1 MQPVF
6 RHMIYELL
14 MAENA
19 IVFSSANQITSRYS
33 STNHRS
39 RRSQLISVRPRVF
52 SRPPIYEKIVG
63 RKNLAGKNIQCV
75 TVKRRRLVGKKF
87 QEVGN

>member
-1 MQPVF
+1 MKPIS
-6 RHMIYELL
+6 RRLINELV

-19 IVFSSANQITSRYS
+19 IVFSSANQINSRYS

-39 RRSQLISVRPRVF
+39 RRSQVISARPRAF

-63 RKNLAGKNIQCV
+63 REKIFNA
-75 TVKRRRLVGKKF
+75 
-87 QEVGN
+87 